1 MATLERIRS
10 HGVLLIVVVGGALL
24 AFIVGDFLNSGST
37 YFSESKANV
46 AEINGDNVKVMDYM
60 AAIDQLTEVY
70 KIEFG
75 ESNINEEMT
84 EQIRQSVWET
94 TIRERVLNAETE
106 AIGMEVSKQE
116 LFNLILGNNIH
127 PLIRS
132 RRVFYNPETG
142 AFDPKILSQF
152 ISMLDSE
159 ESANI
164 PADQLSAYKQYW
176 KFWENTVRNSRLE
189 EKYNMLLSKATVAN
203 SLEVKN
209 SFEGS
214 KTSVDVVYA
223 MKPYFAIADS
233 LVTVSDKEIEALYD
247 KKKEQFK
254 QEANC
259 DLKYVAFPIKPS
271 KEDFAVAE
279 KWINDLKVEFST
291 TSDVADVTN
300 SNSDVTYKGINLAK
314 EDVEEDLRG
323 FAFSGK
329 TGDVVGP
336 LFVDNT
342 YKMARIVESGISLP
356 DSVKLRH
363 IFVAADSQ
371 TATQLLADSLE
382 KAIRGGADFAV
393 LARQHSRVEQ
403 TAAKGGEI
411 GWVRETE
418 IEKEVSEPAF
428 KTGVNGIFQVKNMN
442 GIQLFQVIARGANT
456 SKVKLA
462 VLERRVIA
470 SSRTQAAIFNQAK
483 QFASENQTVEAL
495 EASAA
500 KAGLQVLPAMNL
512 NINANTIANVKN
524 SRQVVRWAFKAEDN
538 AVSDV
543 FECDDQLIVAGISS
557 LREKG
562 YRDLIDVKTMLMA
575 ECRNDKKA
583 ELLQKEMA
591 GKSMSQLQAENI
603 TIDTVSNVTFNTPY
617 AGSIGNE
624 PVLFALAPMAKVNEL
639 STPKKGNMGVFVFTV
654 VNKIESP
661 AVFDDKAEKVLL
673 TERAKNT
680 VPYFS
685 IEALKKA
692 ANIEDQRYLFF

>member
-10 HGVLLIVVVGGALL
+10 HGVLLIVVVGLALL

-37 YFSESKANV
+37 YFNESKANV
-46 AEINGDNVKVMDYM
+46 AEINGDNVKMVDYM

-70 KIEFG
+70 KVEFG

-84 EQIRQSVWET
+84 EQIRQSVWEST
-94 TIRERVLNAETE
+94 VREKLLDAETK

-116 LFNLILGNNIH
+116 LFDLILGNNIH
-127 PLIRS
+127 PLIRG

-159 ESANI
+159 ESSNI
-164 PADQLSAYKQYW
+164 PADQLNTYKQYW
-176 KFWENTVRNSRLE
+176 KFWEKTVKNSRLE
-189 EKYNMLLSKATVAN
+189 EKYNMLLTKATVAN
-203 SLEVKN
+203 SLEAKN

-214 KTSVDVVYA
+214 KTAVDVVYA
-223 MKPYFAIADS
+223 MKPYFSVADS
-233 LVTVSDKEIEALYD
+233 LVTVSDKEVEALYE

-259 DLKYVAFPIKPS
+259 DLKYVAFAIQPS
-271 KEDFAVAE
+271 KEDFAEVE
-279 KWINDLKVEFST
+279 KWINDLKVEFAT
-291 TSDVADVTN
+291 TEDVADVTN
-300 SNSDVTYKGINLAK
+300 SNSDVAYKGINLSK
-314 EDVEEDLRG
+314 EDVAEDLRG
-323 FAFSGK
+323 FAFSGR

-336 LFVDNT
+336 LFTDNT
-342 YKMARIVESGISLP
+342 YRMARIVESGIASP

-363 IFVAADSQ
+363 IFVAAESQ
-371 TATQLLADSLE
+371 AATQLLADSLE
-382 KAIRGGADFAV
+382 KAIRSGADFAV

-403 TAAKGGEI
+403 TAAQGGEI

-418 IEKEVSEPAF
+418 VDKDVAASAF
-428 KTGVNGIFQVKNMN
+428 KTGVNGLFQVKNMN
-442 GIQLFQVIARGANT
+442 GIQLFQVMERGAVT
-456 SKVKLA
+456 PKVKLA

-470 SSRTQAAIFNQAK
+470 SSRTQAKIFNEAK
-483 QFASENQTVEAL
+483 QFASANQTVEAM
-495 EASAA
+495 EAAA
-500 KAGLQVLPAMNL
+500 TKAGLQVLPAMNL
-512 NINANTIANVKN
+512 NINANKIANIKN
-524 SRQVVRWAFKAEDN
+524 SRQIVRWAFKAEED

-543 FECDDQLIVAGISS
+543 FECDDQLVVAGVER

-562 YRDLIDVKTMLMA
+562 YRDLADVKTMLMA

-583 ELLQKEMA
+583 ELLQKEMT
-591 GKSMSQLQAENI
+591 GKTMTQLQAESA

-639 STPKKGNMGVFVFTV
+639 SAPQKGNMGVFVFTV
-654 VNKIESP
+654 VNKTESP
-661 AVFDDKAEKVLL
+661 AAFDAKAEKVLL